1 MSLSLQA
8 SGVVGTPPSSCARP
22 APVSAQPTAADALC
36 LQVVRLTWWAVC
48 RDSVYYT
55 LSVVVLIA
63 VSSPPTPEIAF
74 DPGPTP
80 GSLQHPAVGC
90 ADHAL
95 PSHPAVPSPQASPP
109 EIPHLPPQ

>member
-1 MSLSLQA
+1 MGMSLYVQV

-22 APVSAQPTAADALC
+22 PPACVQPTAADALC

-74 DPGPTP
+74 VPGPTP
-80 GSLQHPAVGC
+80 GEPAAPGRGVC
-90 ADHAL
+90 
-95 PSHPAVPSPQASPP
+95 
-109 EIPHLPPQ
+109 